1 VAGPGWGTLARS
13 LTLARIGAIPIV
25 LLLLALPHPAAPAG
39 AAAVFAVAALT
50 DALDGPL
57 ARRAG
62 QDGPL
67 GAVLD
72 LTADK
77 LLVTIVLIDLAT
89 RQLAPAW
96 VAMVVVARELI
107 VSAVRAYAGTAGR
120 GGPGGGA
127 VAQRGAERG
136 AQRGAQRG
144 GSSAA
149 RGAGPPL
156 GVRPLG
162 KLKMA
167 VMSVAVP
174 LAILRLPGAAWL
186 LILACALTVASAW
199 PYLILAGAVLKGD
212 PLKGECGPPGRQPR
226 L

>member
-1 VAGPGWGTLARS
+1 VVAGPGWGTLARS
-13 LTLARIGAIPIV
+13 LTLARIGAIPVV

-39 AAAVFAVAALT
+39 AAAVFAAAALT

-62 QDGPL
+62 QAGPL
-67 GAVLD
+67 GAALD

-107 VSAVRAYAGTAGR
+107 VSGVRAYAGTAGL
-120 GGPGGGA
+120 
-127 VAQRGAERG
+127 
-136 AQRGAQRG
+136 
-144 GSSAA
+144 
-149 RGAGPPL
+149 PL

-174 LAILRLPGAAWL
+174 LAILRLPGAGWL

-199 PYLILAGAVLKGD
+199 PYLVLAGAVLKGD

>member
-1 VAGPGWGTLARS
+1 
-13 LTLARIGAIPIV
+13 
-25 LLLLALPHPAAPAG
+25 
-39 AAAVFAVAALT
+39 VAALT

-127 VAQRGAERG
+127 VAERGAERG
-136 AQRGAQRG
+136 AQRGAERG
-144 GSSAA
+144 GQ
-149 RGAGPPL
+149 RAGLPL

-174 LAILRLPGAAWL
+174 LAILRLPGAGWL

-212 PLKGECGPPGRQPR
+212 PLKGECRPPGRQPR

>member
-1 VAGPGWGTLARS
+1 MGGPGWATLARS

-39 AAAVFAVAALT
+39 AAAVFAAAALT

-62 QDGPL
+62 QAGPL

-96 VAMVVVARELI
+96 VAMVVVARELV
-107 VSAVRAYAGTAGR
+107 VSAVRAYAGTAGL
-120 GGPGGGA
+120 
-127 VAQRGAERG
+127 
-136 AQRGAQRG
+136 
-144 GSSAA
+144 
-149 RGAGPPL
+149 PL

-174 LAILRLPGAAWL
+174 LAILRLPGAGWL

-199 PYLILAGAVLKGD
+199 PYLIVAGAVLKGD

>member
-1 VAGPGWGTLARS
+1 MAGRDKWGARASSRLAGPGWGTLARS
-13 LTLARIGAIPIV
+13 LTLARIGAIPVV

-39 AAAVFAVAALT
+39 AAAVFAAAALT

-57 ARRAG
+57 ARRAR
-62 QDGPL
+62 QVGPL
-67 GAVLD
+67 GAALD

-107 VSAVRAYAGTAGR
+107 VSGVRAYAGTVGL
-120 GGPGGGA
+120 
-127 VAQRGAERG
+127 
-136 AQRGAQRG
+136 
-144 GSSAA
+144 
-149 RGAGPPL
+149 PL

-174 LAILRLPGAAWL
+174 LAILRLPGAGWL

-199 PYLILAGAVLKGD
+199 PYLIVAGAVLKGD

>member
-1 VAGPGWGTLARS
+1 MGGPGWGTLARG
-13 LTLARIGAIPIV
+13 LTLARIGAIPVV

-96 VAMVVVARELI
+96 VAMVVVARELV
-107 VSAVRAYAGTAGR
+107 VSGVRAYAGTAGR

-127 VAQRGAERG
+127 WSQR
-136 AQRGAQRG
+136 
-144 GSSAA
+144 
-149 RGAGPPL
+149 AGLPL
-156 GVRPLG
+156 GVRPWG

-174 LAILRLPGAAWL
+174 LAILRVPGAGWL

-212 PLKGECGPPGRQPR
+212 PLKGEYGPPGRPPR

>member
-1 VAGPGWGTLARS
+1 VFVGGAWGTLARG

-39 AAAVFAVAALT
+39 AAAVFAAAALT

-77 LLVTIVLIDLAT
+77 LLVTIVLIDLAA
-89 RQLAPAW
+89 RQLAPPW
-96 VAMVVVARELI
+96 VAMVVVARELV
-107 VSAVRAYAGTAGR
+107 VSAVRAYAGSAGR
-120 GGPGGGA
+120 GGPG
-127 VAQRGAERG
+127 
-136 AQRGAQRG
+136 
-144 GSSAA
+144 SSGA
-149 RGAGPPL
+149 RGAWSQRAGLPL

-174 LAILRLPGAAWL
+174 LAILRLPGAGWL